1 MRKWQQAVSV
11 FVIYLLMA
19 QIVVGSFPVYAETND
34 HEQPILTVTLTTD
47 GEPYIDG
54 DIASSPVTIQATTT
68 TVDSASL
75 QIETSNDKG
84 NTWTVFNTLTPL
96 VLTDAGDYH
105 IWFRIIG
112 QSAISKHVIR
122 IAEQK
127 PSLLS

>member
-54 DIASSPVTIQATTT
+54 DIVSSPVTIQATTT

-75 QIETSNDKG
+75 QVETSNDKG

-96 VLTDAGDYH
+96 
-105 IWFRIIG
+105 F
-112 QSAISKHVIR
+112 
-122 IAEQK
+122 
-127 PSLLS
+127 